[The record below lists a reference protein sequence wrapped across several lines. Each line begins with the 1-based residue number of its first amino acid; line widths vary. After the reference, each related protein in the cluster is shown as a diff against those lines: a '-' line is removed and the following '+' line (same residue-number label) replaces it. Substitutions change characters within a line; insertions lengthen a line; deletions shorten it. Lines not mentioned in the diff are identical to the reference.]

1 MVSTGG
7 RDNKTPGTRTG
18 DMQTR
23 LVWQA
28 VFFEAWASLGQN
40 PVRTILTM
48 LGTALGVGAFVTV
61 LGLTATAQGQIS
73 NDFSQLQATT
83 VVVNDAGT
91 DPMAEHILSFPLD
104 AEARM
109 NQLNGVVA
117 GGLSWAVPSGNS
129 TVSKSLDARDK
140 DHRLELYAAS
150 SGYITGLHPTWAAGT
165 AYSQF
170 ASEQA
175 LPVVVVG
182 VVAARQLDLHQA
194 GVTIAIGGSLYQVAG
209 IIATVERKPELL
221 SAILLPTTTALNT
234 FGPPVGWARAHML
247 VETEL
252 GAAYQVAGE
261 LALALRPD
269 NPATMAVVPPP
280 NPPLMAGLVSASL
293 QTLFISLAGVTLL
306 IGATA
311 IANTTMVAVMERVG
325 EIGVRRAI
333 GAGRAHIMTQF
344 LIETTLTGLVA
355 GVVGASLGVLV
366 VAAVA
371 LASTWTAI
379 MPGWVIASGPIIGG
393 AVGLLAGTFPAWRA
407 GNISPMTALR
417 R

>member
-1 MVSTGG
+1 
-7 RDNKTPGTRTG
+7 
-18 DMQTR
+18 
-23 LVWQA
+23 
-28 VFFEAWASLGQN
+28 
-40 PVRTILTM
+40 
-48 LGTALGVGAFVTV
+48 
-61 LGLTATAQGQIS
+61 
-73 NDFSQLQATT
+73 
-83 VVVNDAGT
+83 
-91 DPMAEHILSFPLD
+91 
-104 AEARM
+104 
-109 NQLNGVVA
+109 
-117 GGLSWAVPSGNS
+117 
-129 TVSKSLDARDK
+129 
-140 DHRLELYAAS
+140 
-150 SGYITGLHPTWAAGT
+150 
-165 AYSQF
+165 
-170 ASEQA
+170 
-175 LPVVVVG
+175 
-182 VVAARQLDLHQA
+182 
-194 GVTIAIGGSLYQVAG
+194 
-209 IIATVERKPELL
+209 
-221 SAILLPTTTALNT
+221 
-234 FGPPVGWARAHML
+234 
-247 VETEL
+247 
-252 GAAYQVAGE
+252 
-261 LALALRPD
+261 
-269 NPATMAVVPPP
+269 
-280 NPPLMAGLVSASL
+280 MAGLVSASL